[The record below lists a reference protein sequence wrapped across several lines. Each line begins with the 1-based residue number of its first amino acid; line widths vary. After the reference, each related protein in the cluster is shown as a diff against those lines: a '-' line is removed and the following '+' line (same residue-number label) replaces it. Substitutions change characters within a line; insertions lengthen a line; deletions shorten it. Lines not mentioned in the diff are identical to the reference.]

1 MEKSKIAS
9 KFYLDKEKDIVVN
22 LIEEK
27 EDELTYI
34 LETPNH
40 NTGNLITNLA
50 RICGLKTIKN
60 EKDMK
65 IIKGTIPASI
75 NGDNEEVYIF
85 RMGGIKVANIY
96 KDGRVAIKA
105 TIPAISK
112 TLMSQT
118 KHYNF
123 TINETLVKSYIL
135 KKAKFRTDLHTHM
148 NAMLPSDCLIALGL
162 VHQVRYPLYYIK
174 KLGLTLSKKQEEEIY
189 KQREEVEKLFVDSD
203 LKGKYLTRKID
214 DNTFINFA
222 DFILNNLE
230 DARRNIEKIIVDTL
244 NEHGCIEVLLPTLQ
258 PDTIWKNSGRYDQ
271 YVNEGTML
279 ITESNK
285 GIFCLAPTGE
295 EAMVEFA
302 KEKLKSYK
310 NLPATY
316 YQIGEKYRNEIRT
329 RGYLLRGKSFPMLDA
344 YSFDL
349 DVQGMQESY
358 ENVRKAFLEIFEKIG
373 LKVIP
378 IVADNGAMGG
388 KKSEEFML
396 ISEQGEDK
404 ILYDENTHIGLNTEI
419 LEKENYQEYLKE
431 EYGIEDISNF
441 KEIRTMELG
450 HIFQLGTRYSEM
462 MDGKYVGKDGK
473 ESLYYMGCYG
483 IGVSRTV
490 AALYEHCLINDE
502 KWGPSG
508 FVLPESVAPFKV
520 QIVPKMEN
528 PEKLELAIKLYEK
541 LKKNNV
547 GAIIDDRENITI
559 GAKMKDCKV
568 LGTPYLVVIGDKQE
582 GENIELENMK
592 TGEKE
597 VLTIEQLLEKLK

>member
-1 MEKSKIAS
+1 MKLSQTGMGNTKLNNI
-9 KFYLDKEKDIVVN
+9 
-22 LIEEK
+22 
-27 EDELTYI
+27 DEMYPGQSI
-34 LETPNH
+34 LLQ
-40 NTGNLITNLA
+40 TGQLVQYGA
-50 RICGLKTIKN
+50 GLFGYN
-60 EKDMK
+60 
-65 IIKGTIPASI
+65 TIP
-75 NGDNEEVYIF
+75 
-85 RMGGIKVANIY
+85 
-96 KDGRVAIKA
+96 
-105 TIPAISK
+105 
-112 TLMSQT
+112 L
-118 KHYNF
+118 
-123 TINETLVKSYIL
+123 LV
-135 KKAKFRTDLHTHM
+135 
-148 NAMLPSDCLIALGL
+148 
-162 VHQVRYPLYYIK
+162 
-174 KLGLTLSKKQEEEIY
+174 
-189 KQREEVEKLFVDSD
+189 
-203 LKGKYLTRKID
+203 
-214 DNTFINFA
+214 
-222 DFILNNLE
+222 
-230 DARRNIEKIIVDTL
+230 RRNIEKIIVDTL

-310 NLPATY
+310 NLPVTY

-344 YSFDL
+344 YSFDV
-349 DVQGMQESY
+349 DEAGMEKSY
-358 ENVRKAFLEIFEKIG
+358 NNARKAFLEIFEKIG
-373 LKVIP
+373 MPVIP
-378 IVADNGAMGG
+378 IAADNGAMGG

-404 ILYDENTHIGLNTEI
+404 ILYDEETGIGLNTEI

-483 IGVSRTV
+483 IGVSRTL
-490 AALYEHCLINDE
+490 AALYEQCLINDE

>member
-1 MEKSKIAS
+1 MKLSQTGMGNTKLNNINEMYPGQS
-9 KFYLDKEKDIVVN
+9 
-22 LIEEK
+22 
-27 EDELTYI
+27 I
-34 LETPNH
+34 LLQ
-40 NTGNLITNLA
+40 TGQLVQYGA
-50 RICGLKTIKN
+50 GLFGYN
-60 EKDMK
+60 
-65 IIKGTIPASI
+65 TIP
-75 NGDNEEVYIF
+75 
-85 RMGGIKVANIY
+85 
-96 KDGRVAIKA
+96 
-105 TIPAISK
+105 
-112 TLMSQT
+112 L
-118 KHYNF
+118 
-123 TINETLVKSYIL
+123 LV
-135 KKAKFRTDLHTHM
+135 
-148 NAMLPSDCLIALGL
+148 
-162 VHQVRYPLYYIK
+162 
-174 KLGLTLSKKQEEEIY
+174 
-189 KQREEVEKLFVDSD
+189 
-203 LKGKYLTRKID
+203 
-214 DNTFINFA
+214 
-222 DFILNNLE
+222 
-230 DARRNIEKIIVDTL
+230 RRNIEKIIVDTL

-483 IGVSRTV
+483 IGVSRTL
-490 AALYEHCLINDE
+490 AALYEQCLINDE

>member
-1 MEKSKIAS
+1 MKLSQTGMGNTKLNNI
-9 KFYLDKEKDIVVN
+9 
-22 LIEEK
+22 
-27 EDELTYI
+27 DEMYPGQSI
-34 LETPNH
+34 LLQ
-40 NTGNLITNLA
+40 TGQLVQYGA
-50 RICGLKTIKN
+50 GLFGYN
-60 EKDMK
+60 
-65 IIKGTIPASI
+65 TIP
-75 NGDNEEVYIF
+75 
-85 RMGGIKVANIY
+85 
-96 KDGRVAIKA
+96 
-105 TIPAISK
+105 
-112 TLMSQT
+112 L
-118 KHYNF
+118 
-123 TINETLVKSYIL
+123 LV
-135 KKAKFRTDLHTHM
+135 
-148 NAMLPSDCLIALGL
+148 
-162 VHQVRYPLYYIK
+162 
-174 KLGLTLSKKQEEEIY
+174 
-189 KQREEVEKLFVDSD
+189 
-203 LKGKYLTRKID
+203 
-214 DNTFINFA
+214 
-222 DFILNNLE
+222 
-230 DARRNIEKIIVDTL
+230 RRNIEKIIVDTL

-483 IGVSRTV
+483 IGVSRTL
-490 AALYEHCLINDE
+490 AALYEQCLINDE

-541 LKKNNV
+541 LK
-547 GAIIDDRENITI
+547 
-559 GAKMKDCKV
+559 V

>member
-1 MEKSKIAS
+1 MKLSQTGMGNTKLNNI
-9 KFYLDKEKDIVVN
+9 
-22 LIEEK
+22 
-27 EDELTYI
+27 DEMYPGQNI
-34 LETPNH
+34 LLQ
-40 NTGNLITNLA
+40 TGQLVQYGA
-50 RICGLKTIKN
+50 GLFGYN
-60 EKDMK
+60 
-65 IIKGTIPASI
+65 TIP
-75 NGDNEEVYIF
+75 
-85 RMGGIKVANIY
+85 
-96 KDGRVAIKA
+96 
-105 TIPAISK
+105 
-112 TLMSQT
+112 L
-118 KHYNF
+118 
-123 TINETLVKSYIL
+123 LV
-135 KKAKFRTDLHTHM
+135 
-148 NAMLPSDCLIALGL
+148 
-162 VHQVRYPLYYIK
+162 
-174 KLGLTLSKKQEEEIY
+174 
-189 KQREEVEKLFVDSD
+189 
-203 LKGKYLTRKID
+203 
-214 DNTFINFA
+214 
-222 DFILNNLE
+222 
-230 DARRNIEKIIVDTL
+230 RRNIEKIIVDTL

-483 IGVSRTV
+483 IGVSRTL
-490 AALYEHCLINDE
+490 AALYEQCLINDE